1 MILLTIQESDSQVI
15 SGIPEYVTVESSVPA
30 TIFYTLDGSTP
41 TAESDM
47 FVDRIYLTYSTP
59 SVTLKLKAVGIV
71 DESDIVEVGWTTT
84 IPNRDKIALTGSEG
98 ISVLPAGETPINSLA
113 VNTSGDP
120 ERETA
125 IEFVDLDIKTSKA
138 DRIGQPIPEDSTIP
152 FIKFPEVERTGQ
164 TKVSSPNSIDFD
176 PKAQMIII
184 DGYAGFDQ
192 QKIRVIN
199 RPMGTMR
206 PTSKFYDEK
215 VHYDNMVSG
224 DFARYM
230 YNPKTKKLVLYYR
243 ESLDGRWI
251 VSSQKVDAATLKLT
265 PSGNPFVF
273 RWIEDRSQS
282 RLY

>member
-47 FVDRIYLTYSTP
+47 FVDRIYLTYSAP